1 MKMINL
7 TINNQQV
14 SVTDGSK
21 VLDAAKMVGITI
33 PTLCHSNGYKPNTS
47 CMICV
52 VHELKT
58 DSLILACSMPVEDG
72 MRIVTDSERVR
83 EARKDTLDLLLSEHV
98 GDCEAPCQRTCP
110 ANMNIPLMIRQIKEN
125 NLEEAIIT
133 VKTDIPLPAVLSRIC
148 PAPCERGCHRKYYDN
163 PVSICQLIRF
173 VADVDLAKESPCQ
186 PDIRAKSGKKVA
198 VIGAGP
204 TGLSAA
210 YYMSQ
215 SVHDCV
221 IYEKNGSAGGN
232 LCLIPETELPE
243 NVISIEI
250 EIIKKLGVEFLF
262 NNEINADSFNEM
274 KMKYDAIILA
284 TGNTEDFNVSDI
296 GFEKN
301 KNGIKIDKS
310 SLQTDQT
317 GIFACGSVIKH
328 GKMAIRSAAQ
338 GKAAAISTDLYLKTR
353 DPRIL
358 PKRFDSKFGKLN
370 SNEAVEYLKESI
382 PGERIDPKAGY
393 LSGYIPEEAI
403 NEAKRCMHCDCR
415 KADNCKLRNYSD
427 EYNADRKKYLSG
439 QRKTLK
445 KDFNHE
451 KIVYEREKCIKCN
464 LCVEITLKNNELIG
478 LARVSRGFDVYID
491 IPMGK
496 DLSEALQKTAE
507 QCAHSCPTGALAIK
521 N

>member
-1 MKMINL
+1 MIKFKIDNKEVVVTEGTSVL
-7 TINNQQV
+7 KAAENIGIN
-14 SVTDGSK
+14 
-21 VLDAAKMVGITI
+21 I
-33 PTLCHSNGYKPNTS
+33 PNMCHMEGFDNSPS
-47 CMICV
+47 CMICLV
-52 VHELKT
+52 KEKSTGKLYPSC
-58 DSLILACSMPVEDG
+58 SLRATESMEIISRDEEV
-72 MRIVTDSERVR
+72 I
-83 EARKDTLDLLLSEHV
+83 EARKEALELLLSDHV
-98 GDCEAPCQRTCP
+98 GDCEAPCRRACP
-110 ANMNIPLMIRQIKEN
+110 AFMNIPLMNRLIVEIKYNEA
-125 NLEEAIIT
+125 LKIVKEEIA
-133 VKTDIPLPAVLSRIC
+133 LPYILGYIC
-148 PAPCERGCHRKYYDN
+148 SAPCEKTCRRAQVDTA
-163 PVSICQLIRF
+163 VSICMLKRF
-173 VADVDLAKESPCQ
+173 LAEQDVESHGFYLPK
-186 PDIRAKSGKKVA
+186 KSAPTNKKVA

-204 TGLSAA
+204 AGLACA
-210 YYMSQ
+210 FYLLLKG
-215 SVHDCV
+215 HDCV

-262 NNEINADSFNEM
+262 NHEINADSFNEM